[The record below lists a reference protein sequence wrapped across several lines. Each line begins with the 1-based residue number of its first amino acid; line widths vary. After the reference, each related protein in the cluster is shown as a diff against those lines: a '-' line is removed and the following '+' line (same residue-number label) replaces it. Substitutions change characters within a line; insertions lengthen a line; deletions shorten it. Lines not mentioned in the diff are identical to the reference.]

1 MALFV
6 KKLVVFLLPILLLT
20 CSSHAND
27 NLPQVRVGDRK
38 LLETMINGV
47 GKQLHKRKFASGV
60 NQLSTSTTTMLTANV
75 KLLQD
80 STRLENWIKVNTQAE
95 DASSEVSQ
103 KVAETIVMMIGDKLF
118 QANGRKQ
125 LRVGWTVG
133 KWIYKLDKKCE
144 QVEKYLNI
152 ACEHSTLTDDI
163 PGMSCVFLVAGDGT
177 QSTICNEGVLVKENI
192 PCHYSQGTVSTS
204 LSVTKN
210 PLNDCAINQV
220 P

>member
-20 CSSHAND
+20 CSSYAND

-38 LLETMINGV
+38 LLQTMIKGV
-47 GKQLHKRKFASGV
+47 GKQFHKGTFDSG
-60 NQLSTSTTTMLTANV
+60 LSKLPISTTTMLAAKAKIIEDN
-75 KLLQD
+75 K
-80 STRLENWIKVNTQAE
+80 RLENWIKVNTQAE
-95 DASSEVSQ
+95 DELSGVSQ

-118 QANGRKQ
+118 LANGRKK
-125 LRVGWTVG
+125 LSVGWTVG

-144 QVEKYLNI
+144 KVEKYLNI

-163 PGMSCVFLVAGDGT
+163 PGMSCIFLVAGDKT
-177 QSTICNEGVLVKENI
+177 QSTICNEGILIQENI
-192 PCHYSQGTVSTS
+192 PCYYSKGTVSTT

-210 PLNDCAINQV
+210 PLNDCVVNQV